1 MDVWTFENYMG
12 YVRKQEFDG
21 HIEESGMTSIEISSI
36 DLRYERCRVKS
47 NYAEKLLIDS
57 ILTHGIR
64 EPFQG
69 VDAKD
74 GSRILLNGFK
84 RFRCARKLGIGIV
97 PWHSFGNDVSVGI
110 LELLRVSNA
119 KSLTILEQ
127 AKLIDELQSV
137 QGMSGAD
144 IALLLERSRAWV
156 SVRTGIIKEMSNCVM
171 DKIFS
176 GQFPAYAYMY
186 TLRQFMRINRVS
198 KKDVDEFVCAV
209 AGRGLSLRDIDIL
222 ANGYFK
228 GSDAIRGQIQNG
240 NISWGLEQLKSVS
253 TVVTECTQPEQNM
266 LKDLEVAQ
274 KYMQRVACKSSDNR
288 FKSASF
294 SAQANLLSGGILKQ
308 LHVFEKAVRQ
318 LHDRFGQTA
327 GNIQPL

>member
-1 MDVWTFENYMG
+1 
-12 YVRKQEFDG
+12 
-21 HIEESGMTSIEISSI
+21 MTSIEISSI
-36 DLRYERCRVKS
+36 DLRYECCRVKS

-64 EPFQG
+64 EPLQG
-69 VDAKD
+69 VDAED

-84 RFRCARKLGIGIV
+84 RFRCARKLGIRIV
-97 PWHSFGNDVSVGI
+97 PWQSLGNDASVGI

-156 SVRTGIIKEMSNCVM
+156 SVRTGIIKEMSSCVM

-198 KKDVDEFVCAV
+198 KKDVDAFVCAV

-222 ANGYFK
+222 AGGYFK
-228 GSDAIRGQIQNG
+228 GSDAIREQIQNG

-253 TVVTECTQPEQNM
+253 TDVTDCTQPEQNL
-266 LKDLEVAQ
+266 LKDMEVAQ
-274 KYMQRVACKSSDNR
+274 KYMQRVMGKSQDQRLESR
-288 FKSASF
+288 AFH
-294 SAQANLLSGGILKQ
+294 AQCHLLTGGILSRSRAFFHT
-308 LHVFEKAVRQ
+308 LRQ
-318 LHDRFGQTA
+318 LHDRNGQA
-327 GNIQPL
+327 

>member
-1 MDVWTFENYMG
+1 
-12 YVRKQEFDG
+12 
-21 HIEESGMTSIEISSI
+21 MTSIEISSI
-36 DLRYERCRVKS
+36 DLRYECCRMKS
-47 NYAEKLLIDS
+47 NYAEKLLLDS
-57 ILTHGIR
+57 IFTHGIR
-64 EPFQG
+64 EPLQG
-69 VDAKD
+69 VDAED
-74 GSRILLNGFK
+74 GGRILLNGFK

-97 PWHSFGNDVSVGI
+97 PWHSFGNDASAGI
-110 LELLRVSNA
+110 LELLRVSNT

-137 QGMSGAD
+137 QGMSGSD

-156 SVRTGIIKEMSNCVM
+156 SVRTGIIKEMSGCVM

-198 KKDVDEFVCAV
+198 KKDVDAFVCAV
-209 AGRGLSLRDIDIL
+209 AGRGLSIRDIDIL

-240 NISWGLEQLKSVS
+240 NIAWGLEELKSS
-253 TVVTECTQPEQNM
+253 SAGATECTQPEQDM
-266 LKDLEVAQ
+266 LKDMEIAQ
-274 KYMQRVACKSSDNR
+274 KYMQRVACKSSDKR
-288 FKSASF
+288 FKTPSF
-294 SAQANLLSGGILKQ
+294 SAQANLLSGGILRQ
-308 LHVFEKAVRQ
+308 LHIFEKAVRE

>member
-1 MDVWTFENYMG
+1 MFWKNEF
-12 YVRKQEFDG
+12 YVHIHQEA
-21 HIEESGMTSIEISSI
+21 GMTSIEISSI
-36 DLRYERCRVKS
+36 DLRYECCRVKS

-64 EPFQG
+64 EPLQG
-69 VDAKD
+69 VDAED

-84 RFRCARKLGIGIV
+84 RFRCAGKLGIRIV
-97 PWHSFGNDVSVGI
+97 PWQSLGNDASVGI

-156 SVRTGIIKEMSNCVM
+156 SVRTGIIKEMSSCVM

-198 KKDVDEFVCAV
+198 KKDVDAFVCAV

-222 ANGYFK
+222 AGGYFK
-228 GSDAIRGQIQNG
+228 GSDAIREQIQNG
-240 NISWGLEQLKSVS
+240 NIAWGLEQLKSVS
-253 TVVTECTQPEQNM
+253 TDVTDCTQPEQNL
-266 LKDLEVAQ
+266 LKDLSVAQ
-274 KYMQRVACKSSDNR
+274 KYMQRVVCKSSDNR
-288 FKSASF
+288 FKTPSF
-294 SAQANLLSGGILKQ
+294 KAQANLLSGGILRQ
-308 LHVFEKAVRQ
+308 LHVFEKAVRY

>member
-1 MDVWTFENYMG
+1 
-12 YVRKQEFDG
+12 
-21 HIEESGMTSIEISSI
+21 MTSIEISSI
-36 DLRYERCRVKS
+36 DLRYEYCRVKS

-64 EPFQG
+64 EPLQG
-69 VDAKD
+69 VDAED

-84 RFRCARKLGIGIV
+84 RFRCAGKLGIRIV
-97 PWHSFGNDVSVGI
+97 PWQSLGNDASVGI

-119 KSLTILEQ
+119 KNLTILEQ

-156 SVRTGIIKEMSNCVM
+156 SVRTGIIKEMSSCVM

-198 KKDVDEFVCAV
+198 KKDVDAFVCAV

-222 ANGYFK
+222 AGGYFK
-228 GSDAIRGQIQNG
+228 GSDAIREQIQNG

-253 TVVTECTQPEQNM
+253 TDVTDCTQPEQNL
-266 LKDLEVAQ
+266 LKDLSVAQ

-288 FKSASF
+288 FKTPSF
-294 SAQANLLSGGILKQ
+294 KAQANLLSGGILRQ
-308 LHVFEKAVRQ
+308 LHVFEKAVRY

>member
-1 MDVWTFENYMG
+1 MA
-12 YVRKQEFDG
+12 
-21 HIEESGMTSIEISSI
+21 SIEISSI
-36 DLRYERCRVKS
+36 DLRYECCRVKS

-64 EPFQG
+64 EPLQG
-69 VDAKD
+69 VDAED
-74 GSRILLNGFK
+74 GSSILLNGFK
-84 RFRCARKLGIGIV
+84 RFRCARKLGIKII
-97 PWHSFGNDVSVGI
+97 PWHSLGNDASVGI

-127 AKLIDELQSV
+127 ARLIDELQSV
-137 QGMSGAD
+137 QGMSGSD

-156 SVRTGIIKEMSNCVM
+156 TVRTGIVKEMSSCVM

-186 TLRQFMRINRVS
+186 TLRQFMRIKGVS
-198 KKDVDEFVCAV
+198 KKDVDEFVCSI

-228 GSDAIRGQIQNG
+228 GSDEIRGQIQNG

-253 TVVTECTQPEQNM
+253 TVVTDCTQPEQNM
-266 LKDLEVAQ
+266 LKDLEGAQ

-288 FKSASF
+288 FKTPSF
-294 SAQANLLSGGILKQ
+294 SAQASLLSGGILRH
-308 LHVFEKAVRQ
+308 LHVFEKAVKDIY
-318 LHDRFGQTA
+318 DRFR
-327 GNIQPL
+327 

>member
-1 MDVWTFENYMG
+1 
-12 YVRKQEFDG
+12 
-21 HIEESGMTSIEISSI
+21 MTSIEISSI
-36 DLRYERCRVKS
+36 DLRYEYCRVKS

-64 EPFQG
+64 EPLQG
-69 VDAKD
+69 VDAED

-84 RFRCARKLGIGIV
+84 RFRCAGKLGIRIV
-97 PWHSFGNDVSVGI
+97 PWQSLGNDASVGI

-156 SVRTGIIKEMSNCVM
+156 SVRTGIIKEMSSCVM

-198 KKDVDEFVCAV
+198 KKDVDAFVCAV

-222 ANGYFK
+222 AGGYFK
-228 GSDAIRGQIQNG
+228 GSDAIREQIQNG

-253 TVVTECTQPEQNM
+253 TDVTDCTQPEQNL
-266 LKDLEVAQ
+266 LKDLSVAQ

-288 FKSASF
+288 FKTPSF
-294 SAQANLLSGGILKQ
+294 KAQANLLSGGILRQ
-308 LHVFEKAVRQ
+308 LHVFEKAVRY

>member
-1 MDVWTFENYMG
+1 MFWKNEF
-12 YVRKQEFDG
+12 YVHIHQEA
-21 HIEESGMTSIEISSI
+21 GMASIEISSI
-36 DLRYERCRVKS
+36 DLRYECCRVKS

-64 EPFQG
+64 EPLQG
-69 VDAKD
+69 VDAED
-74 GSRILLNGFK
+74 GSSILLNGFK
-84 RFRCARKLGIGIV
+84 RFRCARKLGIKII
-97 PWHSFGNDVSVGI
+97 PWHSLGNDASVGI

-127 AKLIDELQSV
+127 ARLIDELQSV
-137 QGMSGAD
+137 QGMSGSD

-156 SVRTGIIKEMSNCVM
+156 TVRTGIVKEMSSCVM

-186 TLRQFMRINRVS
+186 TLRQFMRIKGVS
-198 KKDVDEFVCAV
+198 KKDVDEFVCSI

-228 GSDAIRGQIQNG
+228 GSDEIRGQIQNG

-253 TVVTECTQPEQNM
+253 TVVTDCTQPEQNM

-288 FKSASF
+288 FKTPSF
-294 SAQANLLSGGILKQ
+294 SAQASLLSGGILRH
-308 LHVFEKAVRQ
+308 LHVFEKAVKDIY
-318 LHDRFGQTA
+318 DRFR
-327 GNIQPL
+327 